1 MMGHG
6 SRKNGDWPSLW
17 RRTLLRKVRK
27 DRCRRGGLGVNK
39 NSGRSPKSF
48 LLRPWPTGGSASRLT
63 PNSPKNSPD
72 ARLFG
77 SMLGGGRS
85 HDVEALRNMM
95 TEAVVRSSGASG
107 ARGRGGGLRREE
119 HPFEQLPDVRRLVLF
134 RALGWIHQR
143 TCEPHSPPLKN
154 AQSAAEREA
163 TALPLRSRNFG
174 AAASLS
180 AERTEEGATGLD

>member
-1 MMGHG
+1 
-6 SRKNGDWPSLW
+6 
-17 RRTLLRKVRK
+17 
-27 DRCRRGGLGVNK
+27 
-39 NSGRSPKSF
+39 
-48 LLRPWPTGGSASRLT
+48 
-63 PNSPKNSPD
+63 
-72 ARLFG
+72 
-77 SMLGGGRS
+77 
-85 HDVEALRNMM
+85 MM

-107 ARGRGGGLRREE
+107 ARVPGGALRREE

-134 RALGWIHQR
+134 RALGWIHQEDLR
-143 TCEPHSPPLKN
+143 TSFSPLKN